1 MDKEEFTMLFI
12 RSKTKL
18 FWVLYILFALLF
30 TSISC
35 SKREAPIVVVP
46 GKSIAGIELGM
57 SRKKVISVLG
67 KPTEETSSKD
77 IGQMGVLRVLG
88 GGTIKGEMPQMTI
101 LVYSSP
107 PLFVVLHEDNKV
119 GALQLNYTDSVQVE
133 GYDFLKFKYLTKEE
147 VECIGKPSSVIRD
160 KESEQKMLSIAP
172 KETKIEYYVYVYD
185 QPGLV
190 LGLLFDRTKEQSSKY
205 FIGLHFIAFGRK
217 MKEGDYE

>member
-1 MDKEEFTMLFI
+1 M
-12 RSKTKL
+12 
-18 FWVLYILFALLF
+18 
-30 TSISC
+30 
-35 SKREAPIVVVP
+35 VVP
-46 GKSIAGIELGM
+46 GKSIAGVELSM

-119 GALQLNYTDSVQVE
+119 GALQLNYTDSVHVE
-133 GYDFLKFKYLTKEE
+133 GYDFLKFKYLTKEQ

-172 KETKIEYYVYVYD
+172 KGINIEYYVYEYD
-185 QPGLV
+185 PPGLV
-190 LGLLFDRTKEQSSKY
+190 LGLVFDRTKEQSSNY
-205 FIGLHFIAFGRK
+205 FIGHNLIAVGVGRK
-217 MKEGDYE
+217 QLER